1 MKKSIYLIIILLF
14 SLSNIY
20 SSVYDSNQ
28 ALKELNTEH
37 FNIVFDENSIN
48 EALLIYD
55 NCEDLYSSISN
66 FYDLKRTQV
75 IDVAITSD
83 IQNYNAYFSLNPN
96 PRIVLYN
103 TIAVNNNFNVFS
115 SDLILNTFKHELTH
129 ALTRMGENNI
139 FREVFSQGLSFATFN
154 MTKFNSEGL
163 AVISESQNGEGRLNN
178 AYYKSRI
185 LEILLEDKFL
195 KYNEVQGNRDIYPS
209 DVFYLFGSF
218 FNQYLIDTYGL
229 DKFQKYVKELN
240 TPNLLFLDA
249 NYSFNKVYSKNLY
262 HVWQEFKLSFTIPKT
277 KDINCF
283 EYDYLPSFIFRDD
296 NSVLVAQLRNDSIK
310 DVETGKTL
318 IKNLDNTYWATSNE
332 NKIIL
337 SSYIRDRLNKT
348 NTIVIDSDNNKT
360 ELNLKNFK
368 MPIAYND
375 YIIGIYN
382 EGQKQYIAFAKN
394 GVIEK
399 KISVNDNEFIQKIDI
414 LNDKIVYLSHS
425 NEKYKINIILE
436 DNKFK
441 SYDIDNVEI
450 IDFSI
455 SNDNKKIILNTVKN
469 NQLPRLAYIDL
480 KNDQLY
486 INNFDMVGGVFNP
499 IVIDDEVYYISKFFE
514 TNKLRKTNLNEF
526 DFIKNP
532 ININENLIKNN
543 NIPNYDLST
552 FKNYNKFKYIFD
564 GSLIPFV
571 LPNADFKTFNGN
583 LYFES
588 IDPAESLN
596 TRILFNSDLYGDF
609 NSHLIL
615 QFYNEIG
622 NVSNT
627 FSLRADAKLKTMFDT
642 VPNARVDY
650 IYRRIFD
657 LLNNNL
663 VFLSTEQGLFLND
676 INYLSS
682 YQLGFRHSRSIGPT
696 LDNLFMY
703 QFYYQFDSIID
714 YFNND
719 FAYRN
724 VLSADLRFPYLL
736 PNLKANNITLNL
748 PFKLSYKFL
757 IDNQA
762 KIAHELNLSVLLY
775 KQNIQSA
782 FTKLPFY
789 LNNIQVYL
797 EYKYPGL
804 VNLYTL
810 FGGSITQTNL
820 NLTKFY
826 PGFKYSYGVLSNTF
840 KYEIGLYT
848 SF

>member
-1 MKKSIYLIIILLF
+1 M
-14 SLSNIY
+14 
-20 SSVYDSNQ
+20 
-28 ALKELNTEH
+28 
-37 FNIVFDENSIN
+37 
-48 EALLIYD
+48 
-55 NCEDLYSSISN
+55 
-66 FYDLKRTQV
+66 
-75 IDVAITSD
+75 AITSD

-115 SDLILNTFKHELTH
+115 SDLLLNTFKHELTH

-240 TPNLLFLDA
+240 TPNPLFLDA

-360 ELNLKNFK
+360 EFNLKNFK

-414 LNDKIVYLSHS
+414 LNDKIVL
-425 NEKYKINIILE
+425 
-436 DNKFK
+436 
-441 SYDIDNVEI
+441 
-450 IDFSI
+450 
-455 SNDNKKIILNTVKN
+455 
-469 NQLPRLAYIDL
+469 
-480 KNDQLY
+480 
-486 INNFDMVGGVFNP
+486 
-499 IVIDDEVYYISKFFE
+499 
-514 TNKLRKTNLNEF
+514 
-526 DFIKNP
+526 FI
-532 ININENLIKNN
+532 
-543 NIPNYDLST
+543 T
-552 FKNYNKFKYIFD
+552 
-564 GSLIPFV
+564 
-571 LPNADFKTFNGN
+571 
-583 LYFES
+583 
-588 IDPAESLN
+588 
-596 TRILFNSDLYGDF
+596 
-609 NSHLIL
+609 
-615 QFYNEIG
+615 
-622 NVSNT
+622 
-627 FSLRADAKLKTMFDT
+627 
-642 VPNARVDY
+642 
-650 IYRRIFD
+650 
-657 LLNNNL
+657 
-663 VFLSTEQGLFLND
+663 
-676 INYLSS
+676 
-682 YQLGFRHSRSIGPT
+682 
-696 LDNLFMY
+696 
-703 QFYYQFDSIID
+703 
-714 YFNND
+714 
-719 FAYRN
+719 
-724 VLSADLRFPYLL
+724 
-736 PNLKANNITLNL
+736 
-748 PFKLSYKFL
+748 
-757 IDNQA
+757 
-762 KIAHELNLSVLLY
+762 
-775 KQNIQSA
+775 
-782 FTKLPFY
+782 
-789 LNNIQVYL
+789 
-797 EYKYPGL
+797 
-804 VNLYTL
+804 
-810 FGGSITQTNL
+810 
-820 NLTKFY
+820 
-826 PGFKYSYGVLSNTF
+826 
-840 KYEIGLYT
+840 
-848 SF
+848 

>member
-1 MKKSIYLIIILLF
+1 M
-14 SLSNIY
+14 SNIY

-28 ALKELNTEH
+28 VLKELNTEH
-37 FNIVFDENSIN
+37 FNIVFDENSIK
-48 EALLIYD
+48 EALTIYN
-55 NCEDLYSSISN
+55 NCEDLYSSISY
-66 FYDLKRTQV
+66 FYNLKRTQI

-103 TIAVNNNFNVFS
+103 TIAVNNYFNVFS

-129 ALTRMGENNI
+129 ALTIMGENNI

-185 LEILLEDKFL
+185 LEILLENKFL

-209 DVFYLFGSF
+209 DVFYLFGAF

-229 DKFQKYVKELN
+229 EKFQNYVKELN
-240 TPNLLFLDA
+240 TPNLFFLDA
-249 NYSFNKVYSKNLY
+249 NYSFKKVYSKDLY

-277 KDINCF
+277 RDINCI
-283 EYDYLPSFIFRDD
+283 EYDYLPSFIFRDN

-318 IKNLDNTYWATSNE
+318 IKNLDNTYWATANE

-337 SSYIRDRLNKT
+337 SSYKRDRLIKT
-348 NTIVIDSDNNKT
+348 NTIVRDRNNNKT
-360 ELNLKNFK
+360 ELGIKNFK
-368 MPIAYND
+368 MPIAYKD
-375 YIIGIYN
+375 FVIGIYN
-382 EGQKQYIAFAKN
+382 EGQNQYIAFVKD

-414 LNDKIVYLSHS
+414 LNDKIVFLSHS
-425 NEKYKINIILE
+425 NEKYIINIILE

-441 SYDIDNVEI
+441 SYDIDDVEI

-499 IVIDDEVYYISKFFE
+499 LVINDDVYYISKFFE
-514 TNKLRKTNLNEF
+514 TNKLRKAKLIEF
-526 DFIKNP
+526 AFIQRP
-532 ININENLIKNN
+532 ININENSIKNKSFPN
-543 NIPNYDLST
+543 NNFDS

-571 LPNADFKTFNGN
+571 LPNEDFKTFNGN

-588 IDPAESLN
+588 IDPAESIS
-596 TRILFNSDLYGDF
+596 TRILFSSDLYGDF
-609 NSHLIL
+609 NSKLIL
-615 QFYNEIG
+615 QFYNETG

-627 FSLRADAKLKTMFDT
+627 LSLLADAPLKTILETEPD
-642 VPNARVDY
+642 VIVDY

-676 INYLSS
+676 INYRSS
-682 YQLGFRHSRSIGPT
+682 YQLGIRHSRSIGPT

-714 YFNND
+714 FIDND

-736 PNLKANNITLNL
+736 PMLKDNNITLNL
-748 PFKLSYKFL
+748 PFKLSYKFI

-762 KIAHELNLSVLLY
+762 KIAQELNLSVLLY

-804 VNLYTL
+804 INLYTL

-826 PGFKYSYGVLSNTF
+826 PGFKYSYGINSNSF